1 MQFKD
6 IVNLRKKDVFKNI
19 EYKNITLIGPMLF
32 IDSPNGI
39 IVKSIN
45 TNIQIE
51 DLYECLGSNELEDY
65 QILILEFLINN
76 YKFFDISRKLFE
88 IPLGSTLYV

>member
-6 IVNLRKKDVFKNI
+6 IVDLRKKDIFKNI
-19 EYKNITLIGPMLF
+19 EYKNINLIGPMLF
-32 IDSPNGI
+32 INSPNGI
-39 IVKSIN
+39 IVKSVN

-51 DLYECLGSNELEDY
+51 DLYDCLGSNELEDY

-76 YKFFDISRKLFE
+76 YKSFDISRKLFDN
-88 IPLGSTLYV
+88 PLKSTLYV

>member
-6 IVNLRKKDVFKNI
+6 IVDLRKKDVFKNI
-19 EYKNITLIGPMLF
+19 EYKNINLIGPMLF
-32 IDSPNGI
+32 IDSTNGI

-65 QILILEFLINN
+65 QILILEFL
-76 YKFFDISRKLFE
+76 
-88 IPLGSTLYV
+88 